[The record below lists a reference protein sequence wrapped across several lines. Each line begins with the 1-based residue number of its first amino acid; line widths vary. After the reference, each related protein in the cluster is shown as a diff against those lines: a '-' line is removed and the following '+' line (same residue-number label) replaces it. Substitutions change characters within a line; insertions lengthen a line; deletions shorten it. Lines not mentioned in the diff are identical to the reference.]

1 MSGQACNPTIPGR
14 DRTKEENR
22 NRFIGNGI
30 PMLLK
35 LQNLP
40 FTGMENLTAD
50 ALGAITVAV
59 VIVLASMLTGGILY
73 IVIRDALKRNIRSD

>member
-1 MSGQACNPTIPGR
+1 MSAQACNPTIPSR
-14 DRTKEENR
+14 DRTKEESR
-22 NRFIGNGI
+22 NRLIGNGV

-40 FTGMENLTAD
+40 FARMEDLTAD
-50 ALGAITVAV
+50 ALGAITIAV